1 MASDDDIC
9 IRPGRIRQTK
19 PGKGKSIVSRVL
31 AATQKAGGLYRS
43 SSRAKER
50 RAFGRGRAA
59 SLPALRGL
67 TSQSRI
73 VVVKAR
79 VVRHHGKLTPLAAH
93 PSYLRR
99 DGVTRDRAPAKMFDA
114 KGDGVDARI

>member
-1 MASDDDIC
+1 MASDDDIR

-19 PGKGKSIVSRVL
+19 PGKGKSFVSRVL

-43 SSRAKER
+43 SSRGKGR

-59 SLPALRGL
+59 SFSTLHGL
-67 TSQSRI
+67 TSRSRI

-79 VVRHHGKLTPLAAH
+79 VVRHPAKAAPLAAH
-93 PSYLRR
+93 HRTPIANPRPM
-99 DGVTRDRAPAKMFDA
+99 TTIIAATTN
-114 KGDGVDARI
+114 